1 MASDANTVNIESA
14 AAVKARGYHHG
25 DLGAALVDCGMR
37 LLESGDA
44 ESLSLRAVARE
55 AGVSATAVYR
65 HFADKA
71 ALLRALAR
79 EGLDQLAQNQRNA
92 MMHAGGGA
100 AGLDASGA
108 AYVRFAVAR
117 PQLFRMIMSN
127 IAVANGD
134 VIDQTAAAPE
144 RVSGAMRQLR
154 DAIAALAPPG
164 TSAEEVRIIAA
175 RSWAQVHGLAMLIL
189 DGQLPADDALIEA
202 CAAQG
207 IAFTPFFPV
216 GGFSPVQNGRLDEL
230 AKKSG
235 VSNLAASCV
244 LLALRR
250 LRTLTN

>member
-1 MASDANTVNIESA
+1 MASDANTVNIESDTD
-14 AAVKARGYHHG
+14 AAVKARSYHHG

-154 DAIAALAPPG
+154 DAIAALAPAG

-189 DGQLPADDALIEA
+189 DGQLPADDALIDA
-202 CAAQG
+202 VVKG
-207 IAFTPFFPV
+207 
-216 GGFSPVQNGRLDEL
+216 
-230 AKKSG
+230 
-235 VSNLAASCV
+235 
-244 LLALRR
+244 
-250 LRTLTN
+250 RTLLPQR